1 MKKQIL
7 RKSNLLVFCCLLC
20 LNQTLSAQTIE
31 ECYVNMPDILN
42 ATLSKR
48 NRLEL
53 LEYHKAHQSDSVA
66 NRFGNQ
72 THLVSL
78 DSLNQR
84 IVVRNTASSTF
95 EMKILSLEDSTKI
108 IGIIRSVCAPV
119 CLSTVE
125 FYDTAWNAMPIQF
138 TMPKAIEWMDEKSI
152 PTHEIDLQWVRNVM
166 DVSFVSLSFSVQG
179 QSLVAKNNTM
189 DFLSEQDRKLLN
201 PYVVKKTIS
210 FSLKNRIWVQE

>member
-7 RKSNLLVFCCLLC
+7 RKSNLLVICCLLC
-20 LNQTLSAQTIE
+20 LNQTLSSQTIE
-31 ECYVNMPDILN
+31 DCYVNMPDILN
-42 ATLSKR
+42 PTLSKQ

-72 THLVSL
+72 AHLISL

-108 IGIIRSVCAPV
+108 IGIIRTVCAPV

-125 FYDTAWNAMPIQF
+125 FYDTAWNAIPIQF
-138 TMPKAIEWMDEKSI
+138 TMPKAIEWVDEKSI

-166 DVSFVSLSFSVQG
+166 DVSFISLSFSVQG
-179 QSLVAKNNTM
+179 RSLVARNNTM

-210 FSLKNRIWVQE
+210 FSLRNRIWVRE

>member
-7 RKSNLLVFCCLLC
+7 RKSNLLVICCLLC
-20 LNQTLSAQTIE
+20 LNQTLSSQTIE
-31 ECYVNMPDILN
+31 DCYVNMPDILN
-42 ATLSKR
+42 PTLSKQ

-72 THLVSL
+72 AHLISL

-108 IGIIRSVCAPV
+108 IGIIRTVCAPV

-125 FYDTAWNAMPIQF
+125 FYDTAWNAIPIQF
-138 TMPKAIEWMDEKSI
+138 TMPKAIEWVDEKSI

-166 DVSFVSLSFSVQG
+166 DVSFISLSFSVQG
-179 QSLVAKNNTM
+179 QSLVARNNTM

-210 FSLKNRIWVQE
+210 FSLKNRI

>member
-7 RKSNLLVFCCLLC
+7 RKSNFLIICCLLC
-20 LNQTLSAQTIE
+20 LNQALLSQTIE
-31 ECYVNMPDILN
+31 EWYINMPDILN
-42 ATLSKR
+42 VTLSR
-48 NRLEL
+48 QNRLEL

-72 THLVSL
+72 AHLMSL

-95 EMKILSLEDSTKI
+95 EMKILNLEDSTKI
-108 IGIIRSVCAPV
+108 IGIIRTVCAPV
-119 CLSTVE
+119 CLSTIE
-125 FYDTAWNAMPIQF
+125 FYDMAWNVIPLQF
-138 TMPKAIEWMDEKSI
+138 TMPKAIKWMDEKSI
-152 PTHEIDLQWVRNVM
+152 PTNKIDLQWVCNVM
-166 DVSFVSLSFSVQG
+166 DVSFISLSFSVQG
-179 QSLVAKNNTM
+179 QSLVARNNTL
-189 DFLSEQDRKLLN
+189 DFLSERDRKLLS